1 MSARFLKK
9 LEILRRFRGLM
20 RIAKHA
26 SPHSTEGFRVNARVS
41 NKLARRKRRIQ
52 KRLDKTDLRGCCKPM
67 LTAHNIRYE
76 IGDRGRGIG
85 YGGIGAMHLLVRKL
99 RLAEVIDDRLQLLK
113 LHLPYHE
120 SDHVLNFAYN
130 ALCDGTCLQ
139 DIELRRNDEVFLDAL
154 GARRIPDPT
163 TAGDFCRRF
172 KPADVYTLLD
182 IFNDIRTRAW
192 KGQPDAFFA
201 QARIDAD
208 GTLVGTT
215 GECKQGMDIGYNGTW
230 GYHPLVVS
238 LANTGEVLSLI
249 NRSGNRP
256 SHEGAAAEID
266 RAIRVCREG
275 GFRQILVRGDTDFTQ
290 TKHLDRWD
298 AEGVQ
303 FIFGVNVT
311 ANLHILADDLP
322 ENAWQTLTCPPR
334 YEVQTTS
341 RPRPANVKEAIV
353 VTREFKNIRL
363 LSERVAEF
371 DYRPSACSKSYRLIV
386 VRKNL
391 SVEKGEQV
399 LFDDYRYFFYLTNDR
414 TSSAAEIV
422 FVANDR
428 CNQENLHAQL
438 KHGVCALQA
447 PVDSLVSNWA
457 YMVMT
462 ALAWNLK
469 AWLALQLAEQP
480 GRWAER
486 HRADKQTVLAME
498 FKTFVNAFLRLPCQ
512 IIRTSRRLVYRLL
525 SWNPWQPIFFR
536 MLDVLRC

>member
-1 MSARFLKK
+1 
-9 LEILRRFRGLM
+9 
-20 RIAKHA
+20 
-26 SPHSTEGFRVNARVS
+26 VNAKIR
-41 NKLARRKRRIQ
+41 KQLDRRKRRMQ
-52 KRLDKTDLRGCCKPM
+52 QRLDKCNLGDCSKPM
-67 LTAHNIRYE
+67 LTASNIQYE
-76 IGDRGRGIG
+76 IGERGRGIS
-85 YGGIGAMHLLVRKL
+85 YGGIGAIVLLVRQL
-99 RLAEVIDDRLQLLK
+99 GLAEAIDGRLHLLQI
-113 LHLPYHE
+113 HLPYHE

-139 DIELRRNDEVFLDAL
+139 DMELRRNDEVFLDAL

-172 KPADVYTLLD
+172 QPADVHTLLD
-182 IFNDIRTRAW
+182 IFNDVRIKAW
-192 KGQPDAFFA
+192 AGQPAAFFE

-208 GTLVGTT
+208 GTLVDTT
-215 GECKQGMDIGYNGTW
+215 GECKQGMDIAYNGAW

-238 LANTGEVLSLI
+238 LANTGEVLSII
-249 NRSGNRP
+249 NRAGNRP

-266 RAIRVCREG
+266 RAIRVCRAG

-298 AEGVQ
+298 DDGVQ
-303 FIFGVNVT
+303 FLFGVNVT

-322 ENAWQTLTCPPR
+322 ETAWQTLTRPPR
-334 YEVQTTS
+334 YQVQTQP
-341 RPRPANVKEAIV
+341 RRRPANVKEPIV
-353 VTREFKNIRL
+353 VAREFENLRL
-363 LSERVAEF
+363 VSETVAEF
-371 DYRPSACSKSYRLIV
+371 EYRPTACRQSYRLIV

-399 LFDDYRYFFYLTNDR
+399 LFDDYRYFCYLSNDR
-414 TSSAAEIV
+414 RSTPAAIV
-422 FVANDR
+422 LRANER

-447 PVDSLVSNWA
+447 PVDNLVSNWA
-457 YMVMT
+457 YMVTT

-469 AWLALQLAEQP
+469 AWLALQLPEQP

-486 HRADKQTVLAME
+486 HHSEKHTVLTME

-525 SWNPWQPIFFR
+525 AWNPWQPVFFR

>member
-1 MSARFLKK
+1 MSVYRKLIARN
-9 LEILRRFRGLM
+9 M
-20 RIAKHA
+20 
-26 SPHSTEGFRVNARVS
+26 EGFRVNARVRK
-41 NKLARRKRRIQ
+41 KLARRKRRIQ
-52 KRLDKTDLRGCCKPM
+52 KRLDKSDLRGCCKPM
-67 LTAHNIRYE
+67 FTASNIHYE

-85 YGGIGAMHLLVRKL
+85 YGGIGAIHLLVRKL
-99 RLAEVIDDRLQLLK
+99 GLAEAIDSRLHLLK
-113 LHLPYHE
+113 IHLPYHE

-130 ALCDGTCLQ
+130 ALCDGTCLE

-172 KPADVYTLLD
+172 QPEDVHQLLD
-182 IFNDIRTRAW
+182 IFDDIRKAAW
-192 KGQPDAFFA
+192 AGQPDAFFA

-208 GTLVGTT
+208 GTLVETR
-215 GECKQGMDIGYNGTW
+215 GECKQGMDIAYDGTW

-256 SHEGAAAEID
+256 SHEGAAVEID
-266 RAIRVCREG
+266 RAIRVCRDG
-275 GFRQILVRGDTDFTQ
+275 GFRQVLVRGDTDFTQ
-290 TKHLDRWD
+290 TKHLDRWHD
-298 AEGVQ
+298 DGVQ

-311 ANLHILADDLP
+311 ANLHVLADDLP
-322 ENAWQTLTCPPR
+322 AAAWQTLTRPPR
-334 YEVQTTS
+334 YEVRTEPRR
-341 RPRPANVKEAIV
+341 RPQNAKEPIV
-353 VTREFKNIRL
+353 VERAFMNLRL
-363 LSERVAEF
+363 VSEAVAEF
-371 DYRPSACSKSYRLIV
+371 DYRPTACCRSYRLIA

-399 LFDDYRYFFYLTNDR
+399 LFDDYRYFFYITNDR
-414 TSSAAEIV
+414 SRAAADIV
-422 FVANDR
+422 FTANDR

-438 KHGVCALQA
+438 KRGVCALQA
-447 PVDSLVSNWA
+447 PVDNLVSNWA

-469 AWLALQLAEQP
+469 AWLVLQLPQQP

-486 HRADKQTVLAME
+486 HGVEKQTVLTME
-498 FKTFVNAFLRLPCQ
+498 FKTFINAFLRLPCQ